1 MDKKEK
7 FNIIFSIISLFG
19 LSIAAIISH
28 NYKALVVLLIIGIL
42 ILGLY
47 LVSINLDFS
56 DIIKNKKLKKHYQV
70 LKQKENKTL
79 YDYIFMN
86 AFTNKIVNV
95 LKDGLKV
102 KKIQNVNNLSCYIH
116 RVNKIDIYFN
126 YQKHYVELFIYND
139 KITYQIDTPEEYDI
153 LESNK
158 QFEQIKTI
166 YVNLNIISDF
176 DIFVDLF
183 SDVITNIKQDIDTF
197 KLENKVDSFFNGRIL
212 SNFEASTSYLKLEGI
227 VCTIGGIIFVPIC
240 SYIAYICYNDT
251 KMKLENIVGY
261 YTGLIIMVIA
271 LILLIGVLIYGLNY
285 VFKCFNMVRDIK
297 LKRMSVINKPLKR
310 VRIIYDQPGKYNRHR
325 TLRYIKLYYDEITL
339 LLPLKYPESFIH
351 VDKSELYDEL
361 LSVKTEIKY
370 LTKSKLVVQGGSRY
384 IQIVKKY
391 IGE

>member
-1 MDKKEK
+1 
-7 FNIIFSIISLFG
+7 
-19 LSIAAIISH
+19 
-28 NYKALVVLLIIGIL
+28 
-42 ILGLY
+42 
-47 LVSINLDFS
+47 
-56 DIIKNKKLKKHYQV
+56 V

-102 KKIQNVNNLSCYIH
+102 KKIKNVNNLSCYIH

-166 YVNLNIISDF
+166 DVNLNIISDF

-310 VRIIYDQPGKYNRHR
+310 VRIIYDQ
-325 TLRYIKLYYDEITL
+325 L
-339 LLPLKYPESFIH
+339 
-351 VDKSELYDEL
+351 
-361 LSVKTEIKY
+361 
-370 LTKSKLVVQGGSRY
+370 
-384 IQIVKKY
+384 
-391 IGE
+391 